1 MMERKL
7 NNYVSTTEDPA
18 ITLFPEPEDV
28 LEDPSL
34 TCYFLPM
41 LSFTHEH
48 LEDQRAYRIHL
59 LSTDGLQCLDDAL
72 YSEQH
77 IWGFEYHDGKYR
89 FLGDIDVFGGVNIPE
104 VYAWLVEDFDR
115 NCEYYLHEKRSAVD
129 YGEQV
134 QVALSSIANFEA
146 RSYAENVYSYLYART
161 HYQRTGEFRHIDE
174 LIGNHRPMD
183 QHLLLDRLEA
193 QEMSAIIL
201 DHLPDTLRMRYDMQ
215 PEMIVGG
222 AERFRFLSASSGG
235 AVLALLNT
243 HRQQVY
249 LLE

>member
-1 MMERKL
+1 MIKRKSDH
-7 NNYVSTTEDPA
+7 VMPATEYA
-18 ITLFPEPEDV
+18 GVTVFPEPADV

-34 TCYFLPM
+34 SCYFLPM

-48 LEDQRAYRIHL
+48 LEDQRSYRIHL
-59 LSTDGLQCLDDAL
+59 LGTDGLQCLDAAL
-72 YSEQH
+72 YSENH
-77 IWGFEYHDGKYR
+77 IWGFEYNDGKYR
-89 FLGDIDVFGGVNIPE
+89 FLGNISVFGGVNIPE

-115 NCEYYLHEKRSAVD
+115 NCEYYLHEEIAASD

-146 RSYAENVYSYLYART
+146 RYYAENVYSYLYART

-174 LIGNHRPMD
+174 LTGDHRPID

-193 QEMSAIIL
+193 QEMSAIVL
-201 DHLPDTLRMRYDMQ
+201 DNLPDTLRVRYDIQ

-222 AERFRFLSASSGG
+222 AERFRFMSASSSGV
-235 AVLALLNT
+235 VLALLNT